1 MYAIVPMGGCQYLL
15 IPGSR
20 CNPPHHV
27 YAALRAVHTL
37 IQAFYIHIKAIN
49 MTSNK
54 YNRSRSF
61 GSEKRSIIQYFSIK
75 QFRFDTSSHPV
86 IQSKEK
92 CSASLKAVISH
103 QERQTIEGLVNTLEC
118 SERQA
123 LRICIHEFLASV
135 KVIPE
140 QDIECAKSG
149 SSKKGHEGRE
159 TQLKLQLP
167 SSEKKGFKEAC
178 EKFGLKEGE
187 LLRLTFIWLRNQIRV
202 NDLARL
208 DSSSRRSQIELF
220 RKWSSTHDGSPSKL
234 TSLREASQ
242 EAWDQAEERAFNRYL
257 EKEQQ
262 KKLRRLYKAVNK
274 YADNNEIDALIQ
286 LDAQRLDPFESEI
299 QQLLNAGKIDD
310 REAEVRR
317 LMYHLCLSRT
327 DAEAALDSEDE
338 SQFTDDE
345 LELMVCL
352 FLEELHQERISDW
365 LDTCYDGDWRSLES
379 SEVNTLRANAEAEMK
394 AELERRTIPIK
405 SRGRSLGQTPGERRL
420 SRLIGKY
427 FNTFLH
433 KPDQG

>member
-1 MYAIVPMGGCQYLL
+1 M
-15 IPGSR
+15 S
-20 CNPPHHV
+20 
-27 YAALRAVHTL
+27 
-37 IQAFYIHIKAIN
+37 
-49 MTSNK
+49 SNK
-54 YNRSRSF
+54 FNRSRSF
-61 GSEKRSIIQYFSIK
+61 GSEKRSILQYFSIR
-75 QFRFDTSSHPV
+75 QFRFDTTFHP
-86 IQSKEK
+86 INQSKER
-92 CSASLKAVISH
+92 CSASLKAVISQ
-103 QERQTIEGLVNTLEC
+103 QEGQIVEGLVNTLEC

-140 QDIECAKSG
+140 QDLECAKSG

-159 TQLKLQLP
+159 AQLKLKLP
-167 SSEKKGFKEAC
+167 SSEKKGFTEAC
-178 EKFGLKEGE
+178 KKFGLKEGE

-202 NDLARL
+202 KDLARL

-234 TSLREASQ
+234 ASLREASQ
-242 EAWDQAEERAFNRYL
+242 QAWDEAEERALDRYL

-262 KKLRRLYKAVNK
+262 KKLRRLYKAQNR

-286 LDAQRLDPFESEI
+286 LDMQRLDPFELDI
-299 QQLLNAGKIDD
+299 QQLLDEGTIDGM
-310 REAEVRR
+310 EAETRR
-317 LMYHLCLSRT
+317 LMHHLCLSRT
-327 DAEAALDSEDE
+327 DAEAALDCEYDSM
-338 SQFTDDE
+338 FTDDE
-345 LELMVCL
+345 LELLVRL

-365 LDTCYDGDWRSLES
+365 LDTYYDGDWKSLAS
-379 SEVNTLRANAEAEMK
+379 SKVKSLRANAETEMK

-433 KPDQG
+433 KPDQD